1 MNPARIHDYIWSLPE
16 RLARSFTGLAAGAAK
31 EVGEVVLP
39 HRLRRSRLYNSI
51 VDTTLRFLIEQVGQM
66 EQVNSADSPPLPE
79 DFFIRRASGNVFEL
93 AGIVAFHASPVW
105 VLAAIADLAGGGRD
119 LIGEIAHTLEKEGLL
134 ERGRNYQNVD
144 QLLDGLERTAG
155 RLAETVNTPPLNVA
169 ALREEWTKLRFEAS
183 GIPRASLPDVRQ
195 MADQWREL
203 QQEADQ
209 QGRSVLELSSV
220 MAVTAIRSLPQN
232 ALWLSRVVA
241 TSGRRAGEV
250 LASGLFGH
258 YRKTLSEIR
267 TVGYLSY
274 WLREFRPYLTGA
286 VRQFSLQRQSSTE
299 RFLLSR
305 RAKFKER

>member
-1 MNPARIHDYIWSLPE
+1 MNPARIHDYVWSLPE
-16 RLARSFTGLAAGAAK
+16 RLVRSFTGLAAGTAK

-39 HRLRRSRLYNSI
+39 HRVRRSRLYNSI

-66 EQVNSADSPPLPE
+66 EKAHSADSPPLPE

-169 ALREEWTKLRFEAS
+169 ALREEWTKLRSEAS
-183 GIPRASLPDVRQ
+183 RIPRASLPDVRLL
-195 MADQWREL
+195 AGQWREL
-203 QQEADQ
+203 QQEADR

-258 YRKTLSEIR
+258 YRKTLAEIR

-299 RFLLSR
+299 RFLIGR
-305 RAKFKER
+305 RAKSEGK

>member
-1 MNPARIHDYIWSLPE
+1 MNPARIHDYVWSLPE
-16 RLARSFTGLAAGAAK
+16 RLVRSFTGLAAGTAK

-39 HRLRRSRLYNSI
+39 HRVRRSRLYNSI

-66 EQVNSADSPPLPE
+66 EQAQSGNSPPLPE
-79 DFFIRRASGNVFEL
+79 DFLIRRASGNVFEL

-119 LIGEIAHTLEKEGLL
+119 LIGEIAHTLEREGLL
-134 ERGRNYQNVD
+134 ERGRNYQSID

-169 ALREEWTKLRFEAS
+169 ALREEWTKLRSEAS

-195 MADQWREL
+195 IAGQWREL
-203 QQEADQ
+203 QQEADR

-258 YRKTLSEIR
+258 YRTTLAEIR

-286 VRQFSLQRQSSTE
+286 TQQFSLQRQSSTE
-299 RFLLSR
+299 RFLLGR
-305 RAKFKER
+305 RAKSKSK